1 MSITTEQ
8 EQNFERSAISKR
20 RERYL
25 ATDVM
30 SKVLDDP
37 GYAEKVRL
45 IETALADTT
54 DWILDVGANT
64 CGESEYLT
72 TRGYKIIAN
81 DINEV
86 ALEISRTRCDRFGR
100 PSPKYLTCDA
110 QHLELANEVV
120 SFVVF
125 NESLHHM
132 PDAPRALAEAA
143 RVLKPGG
150 RLFLYEPYAYNP
162 YRRISEIRDY
172 FRGTVEK
179 SFGVGQLK
187 GLLADAGFDILSL
200 ERHVC
205 TASKWKLAQFNALH
219 RVLRKLYVAVS
230 KRMLWL
236 FGNVMVVAEKRA
248 KSAQPSPEGT

>member
-1 MSITTEQ
+1 MSVTTEQ
-8 EQNFERSAISKR
+8 EHQFERAAISR
-20 RERYL
+20 LRERYL
-25 ATDVM
+25 TTDVM
-30 SKVLDDP
+30 LKVQTDP
-37 GYAEKVRL
+37 GYAEKVFL
-45 IETALADTT
+45 IEEALQGTK

-86 ALEISRTRCDRFGR
+86 ALEISRERCARFGR
-100 PSPKYLTCDA
+100 PSPRYLACDA
-110 QHLELANEVV
+110 QSLQLEDECV
-120 SFVVF
+120 SFVFF
-125 NESLHHM
+125 NESLHHL
-132 PDAPRALAEAA
+132 PEAARALAEAA

-162 YRRISEIRDY
+162 YRRLSEIRDY

-179 SFGVGQLK
+179 SFGLRQLRR
-187 GLLADAGFDILSL
+187 LVTAAGFEIVSL

-205 TASKWKLAQFNALH
+205 TPSEWKLGQFNPMH
-219 RVLRKLYVAVS
+219 RMLRKTYAAVS

-236 FGNVMVVAEKRA
+236 FGNLMVVAAKASVNRA
-248 KSAQPSPEGT
+248 AEVH

>member
-1 MSITTEQ
+1 MGITTEQ
-8 EQNFERSAISKR
+8 EEKFERAAVSKL

-25 ATDVM
+25 ITDVM
-30 SKVLDDP
+30 AKVRSDS
-37 GYAEKVRL
+37 GYAEKVWLLERAL
-45 IETALADTT
+45 RETREG
-54 DWILDVGANT
+54 ILDVGANT
-64 CGESEYLT
+64 CGESEYLSA
-72 TRGYKIIAN
+72 RGYKIIAN

-86 ALEISRTRCDRFGR
+86 ALEISRERCARFGR
-100 PSPKYLTCDA
+100 PSPQYLPCDA
-110 QHLELANEVV
+110 QHLRLENDTV
-120 SFVVF
+120 SFVIF

-162 YRRISEIRDY
+162 YRRLSEVRDY
-172 FRGTVEK
+172 FRGTVER
-179 SFGVGQLK
+179 SFGVRQLRR
-187 GLLADAGFDILSL
+187 LLGDAGFNILEL

-205 TASKWKLAQFNALH
+205 TASEWKIAQFNLIH

-236 FGNVMVVAEKRA
+236 FGNVMVLAEKNSNA
-248 KSAQPSPEGT
+248 S

>member
-1 MSITTEQ
+1 MSVTTEQ
-8 EQNFERSAISKR
+8 EHDFERVAISKL

-25 ATDVM
+25 TTDVM
-30 SKVLDDP
+30 TKVRDDP
-37 GYAEKVRL
+37 GYAEKVNL
-45 IETALADTT
+45 IQRALADTI

-64 CGESEYLT
+64 CGESEYLV

-86 ALEISRTRCDRFGR
+86 ALEISRERCARFGR
-100 PSPKYLTCDA
+100 PSPKYLQCDA
-110 QHLELANEVV
+110 QDLELANELV
-120 SFVVF
+120 SFVIF

-132 PDAPRALAEAA
+132 PDAPRALGEAA

-162 YRRISEIRDY
+162 YRRLSEIRDY
-172 FRGTVEK
+172 FKGTVEK

-187 GLLADAGFDILSL
+187 GLLGDAGFEIVSL

-205 TASKWKLAQFNALH
+205 TTSTWKLVQFNAMH
-219 RVLRKLYVAVS
+219 RVLRKVYVAVS

-236 FGNVMVVAEKRA
+236 FGNVMVIAIKRA
-248 KSAQPSPEGT
+248 KSVQAS